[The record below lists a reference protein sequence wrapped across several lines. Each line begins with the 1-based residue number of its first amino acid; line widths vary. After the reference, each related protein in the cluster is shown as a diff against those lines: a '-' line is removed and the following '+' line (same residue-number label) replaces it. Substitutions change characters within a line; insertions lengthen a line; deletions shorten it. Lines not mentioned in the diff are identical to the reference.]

1 MNNFSRMR
9 IAFSTAV
16 ARAAPARAL
25 TAVSAS
31 FLALACSGE
40 GGGPGGMQAPPAT
53 VSVARVVQRSVAE
66 WDEFTGRVEA
76 VDTVEIRPRVAGY
89 LDAVHFVEGGVVAQG
104 DLLFTIDEREYQAA
118 VAVAEANLERAVTRI
133 SLAEQELQRSEQL
146 ITAQAVSQEELD
158 QRLGELRSAQAD
170 RNSAQAQLVQAQLN
184 LSFARISAPIAGRI
198 GAAVV
203 KPGNLVAPGE
213 TLLTTLVSI
222 DPVYV
227 AFEADENAFLA
238 YNRQAVS
245 AERLA
250 SPPRRLPVRVGLAN
264 EDGFPHAGE
273 LDFLDNRL
281 DPGTGTIRARAVL
294 ANPRGLFVPGL
305 FARVRLLGQERPALL
320 IHDMAI
326 LTDQDRQY
334 VYVVGADNRAERRD
348 IRIGRQIDGL
358 RVVTQGL
365 SAEDEV
371 VVNGV
376 RRIFFPGAPLIAE
389 PVPMDDPLAAAG
401 ALGAAG
407 TDGGGR

>member
-1 MNNFSRMR
+1 MNNLSRTW
-9 IAFSTAV
+9 IAFSAAA
-16 ARAAPARAL
+16 ARAPARAL
-25 TAVSAS
+25 VAVSAS
-31 FLALACSGE
+31 LLALACSGE

-53 VSVARVVQRSVAE
+53 VSVARVVQRPVTE
-66 WDEFTGRVEA
+66 WDEFTGRIEA

-89 LDAVHFVEGGVVAQG
+89 LDAVHFVEGSVVAQG
-104 DLLFTIDEREYQAA
+104 DLLFTIDEREYRAA

-170 RNSAQAQLVQAQLN
+170 RSSAQAQLVQAQLN

-238 YNRQAVS
+238 YNRQTVS

-250 SPPRRLPVRVGLAN
+250 APARRLPVRVGLAN

-294 ANPRGLFVPGL
+294 ANPHGLFVPGL
-305 FARVRLLGQERPALL
+305 FARVRLLGEQRPALL

-348 IRIGRQIDGL
+348 IRIGRQMDGL

-365 SAEDEV
+365 SAADEV

-401 ALGAAG
+401 APGAAG
-407 TDGGGR
+407 TDGVGR